1 MKSTVNSAPKDGMFV
16 QRSTAPSPILC
27 HNTQN
32 DPRDLSCLWIAILPV
47 QNSFQDNSF
56 GVDSKL
62 PQSLKCPV
70 LQLDLTKPDHF
81 QLVHEYVQNPACCY
95 CHFAPPCGTASRARL
110 IQRRNQ
116 RNPPIVRTDQ
126 HPDGLPHLGTLAM
139 RVQSIFRTNEP
150 PTSLH
155 SYISS
160 RNFGASKIQAGPSC
174 GKPKPFLL

>member
-1 MKSTVNSAPKDGMFV
+1 MDSYPACSKQFSGHQLIQDLFAIEIFCGAG
-16 QRSTAPSPILC
+16 RLTASMRALGL
-27 HNTQN
+27 N
-32 DPRDLSCLWIAILPV
+32 D
-47 QNSFQDNSF
+47 SF

-62 PQSLKCPV
+62 PQSLKCAV

-155 SYISS
+155 SCISS